1 MGDPTTIA
9 GASMGAQAAGTG
21 IKAFGDWFSGQA
33 SSNQY
38 TYQAGVARINA
49 QLAKQDAIY
58 ATRVGEVEA
67 QQQGMRGR
75 AIVGRTTVGYGAGN
89 ISTATGS
96 PSRVL
101 ASETAITQAN
111 EGTVRANAAKRAY
124 GFNVAAAEDTASAGA
139 LDIAADTAKTAS
151 YINMASTIVGGSGN
165 VADKWMQQ
173 GQYFPGGSTI
183 G

>member
-1 MGDPTTIA
+1 MSLAA
-9 GASMGAQAAGTG
+9 GAAGAGIVGTG
-21 IKAFGDWFSGQA
+21 VKAFGDYFSGQA
-33 SSNQY
+33 QSNQFQ
-38 TYQAGVARINA
+38 YQAGVARANA
-49 QLAKQDAIY
+49 ILAKQDAIY

-101 ASETAITQAN
+101 SSETAITQAN

-139 LDIAADTAKTAS
+139 LDIAAGTAKEAS
-151 YINMASTIVGGSGN
+151 YMTMASTLIGGAGN
-165 VADKWMQQ
+165 VADKWLQA
-173 GQYFPGGSTI
+173 GQYFPGGAS
-183 G
+183 GAFS